1 MLNGYKFRLYP
12 NQEQQQLLLQW
23 IGSQRLIYNAKV
35 QEDRY
40 YRRFQRR
47 MVGTAGEEIPLDQEY
62 SRFITERTAFRRK
75 VPFQSLRNGA
85 ARFRQ
90 AYSRFFQKRGGRPK
104 IKNKTDGRRCG

>member
-1 MLNGYKFRLYP
+1 
-12 NQEQQQLLLQW
+12 
-23 IGSQRLIYNAKV
+23 
-35 QEDRY
+35 
-40 YRRFQRR
+40 

-62 SRFITERTAFRRK
+62 SRFITERTAFLRK
-75 VPFQSLRNGA
+75 VPFQILRNGA